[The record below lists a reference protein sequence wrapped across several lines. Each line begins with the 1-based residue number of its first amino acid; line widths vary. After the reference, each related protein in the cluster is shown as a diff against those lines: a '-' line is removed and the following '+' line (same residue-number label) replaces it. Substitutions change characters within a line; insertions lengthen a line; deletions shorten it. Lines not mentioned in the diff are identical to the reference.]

1 MTVGTIL
8 YIKAN
13 AKPEGISRTFRV
25 SDSFMETYKNSHPG
39 DNVIELDL
47 YKEDI
52 AFLTEEDINTV
63 FGPKTEESRKHR
75 ILKYTYQF
83 ADADK
88 YVIAEPMWNLG
99 VPAILKAYMDY
110 ITVTGITFKYTE
122 AGPVGLLKGKKAV
135 NISTR
140 GGDYQSEPYSNFEM
154 GDRYLRT
161 IFAFLGITDF
171 TTITAENLDIVG
183 QDVDAVV
190 NAAIGRAKEFAGTF

>member
-1 MTVGTIL
+1 VGTIL

-13 AKPEGISRTFRV
+13 AKPEGISRTFKV
-25 SDSFMETYKNSHPG
+25 SDSFVEAYKNGHPG
-39 DNVIELDL
+39 DSVVELDL

-99 VPAILKAYMDY
+99 IPAILKAYIDY

-122 AGPVGLLKGKKAV
+122 TGPVGLLKGKKAV
-135 NISTR
+135 NISAR
-140 GGDYQSEPYSNFEM
+140 GGDYHTEPYSNFEM

-171 TTITAENLDIVG
+171 TTITAENLDVMG

-190 NAAIGRAKEFAGTF
+190 NAAIKRAKEFAGTF